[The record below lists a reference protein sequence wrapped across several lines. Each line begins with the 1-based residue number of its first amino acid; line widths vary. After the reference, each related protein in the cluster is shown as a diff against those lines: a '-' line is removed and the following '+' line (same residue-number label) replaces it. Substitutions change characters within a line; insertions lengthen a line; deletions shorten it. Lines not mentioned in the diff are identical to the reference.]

1 MSQTLDLTSILVQI
15 PLVAAFIWF
24 ALRLNAD
31 HQKTIDKIVAD
42 NRAANM
48 SVMMDWRNYL
58 KERDGQWLQFLLE
71 QRNSQNATLDVFA
84 ERIADLSHAVSDL
97 DKHVRSKNG
106 G

>member
-24 ALRLNAD
+24 ALKLNSD

-42 NRAANM
+42 NRAANI
-48 SVMMDWRNYL
+48 SVMTDWRNYL

-71 QRNSQNATLDVFA
+71 QRNSQNATLDAFA
-84 ERIADLSHAVSDL
+84 ERLSDLSHTVADL
-97 DKHVRSKNG
+97 DKHIRSKA
-106 G
+106 